1 MSKQLLLFVFL
12 FSALFIDAQE
22 KDTLA
27 SKANT
32 ELKQLIVENMRSHPK
47 TSITYCNYYLKKA
60 QKSNDYESQCLAFNL
75 RGESQRVLGNVDLAL
90 EDQIAAEKLLDKF
103 DNPKIKVTVYNTLG
117 NTYSD
122 LGAYDK
128 VLPSYF
134 EAINISEANDLT
146 LSTISVKH
154 NLAYFKDQI
163 GAYEEALG
171 IIKDNR
177 KLILKNEK
185 DLINDLLYKND
196 ILQAMVYTK
205 LHQPDSVLFYSN
217 KALVPAKAYK
227 DQFSEQGIYSFMGA
241 AYAEKNQF
249 EKAFGFLNRADSLG
263 VIMGNDI
270 TLMRTRFLLASVH
283 YKVKNYDEVIAILE
297 NSVALTESENLN
309 YPNNDENYKL
319 LAGAYKEKGN
329 YEKANY
335 YFEKYIQKHDFNKGL
350 HQIIDTGFN
359 DKKIENFQ
367 NELQQLKSEKDQQ
380 ENYVLFLGLGSAFVI
395 FILLIF
401 LVKFYRNKKRNEL
414 KFLDLHQ
421 KLNAVKT
428 TKSVQIVD
436 TKDEILEENS
446 TSDVSGEVTK
456 QILEGLQKLELQEY
470 FLKQD
475 CNAYNV
481 AKKIKTNTSYLSKV
495 VNFHFQKN
503 FNTYINDLRI
513 NYAIVRLEKDTRFRS
528 FSIQSIAEDLGYKS
542 ADSFTK
548 YFKQNTG
555 LNPSFYIKQLN
566 QLD

>member
-1 MSKQLLLFVFL
+1 MRKQLLFFFFL
-12 FSALFIDAQE
+12 LGFLSLSAQE
-22 KDTLA
+22 GDTLA
-27 SKANT
+27 KRSNS
-32 ELKQLIVENMRSHPK
+32 ELKELIVESMRSDPK
-47 TSITYCNYYLKKA
+47 TSISYCNYLLKRA
-60 QKSNDYESQCLAFNL
+60 ESANDYTTQCLALNL
-75 RGESQRVLGNVDLAL
+75 MGESNRVLGNVSLAL
-90 EDQIAAEKLLDKF
+90 ENQLSAEKLLDKV
-103 DNPKIKVTVYNTLG
+103 DDPKLKVSVYTTLG
-117 NTYSD
+117 NIYSD
-122 LGAYDK
+122 LGTYDK

-134 EAINISEANDLT
+134 EAIRISEANGLK
-146 LSTISVKH
+146 LSTISINH

-177 KLILKNEK
+177 KLILENDK
-185 DLINDLLYKND
+185 DLVNDLLYKND
-196 ILQAMVYTK
+196 ILHALVYTK
-205 LHQPDSVLFYSN
+205 LRQPDSVIFYSN
-217 KALVPAKAYK
+217 KALMPAKSYK
-227 DQFSEQGIYSFMGA
+227 DQFSEQGIYAFMGT
-241 AYAEKNQF
+241 AYSEKNQF
-249 EKAFGFLNRADSLG
+249 EKAFVFLDRADSLG

-309 YPNNDENYKL
+309 YSNNDENYKL

-335 YFEKYIQKHDFNKGL
+335 YFEKYIQKHDFNKNL

-359 DKKIENFQ
+359 DKKVENFQ

-414 KFLDLHQ
+414 KFLSLHE
-421 KLNAVKT
+421 KLSSAKT
-428 TKSVQIVD
+428 KESVQIVD
-436 TKDEILEENS
+436 TKDDILEETL
-446 TSDVSGEVTK
+446 TSEVSDEVTQ
-456 QILEGLQKLELQEY
+456 QILDGLQKLELQEY

-495 VNFHFQKN
+495 VNSHFQKN

-528 FSIQSIAEDLGYKS
+528 FSIQSIAEELGYKS

>member
-1 MSKQLLLFVFL
+1 MRKQLLFLVFL
-12 FSALFIDAQE
+12 LGALFINAQE

-27 SKANT
+27 NRSNA
-32 ELKQLIVENMRSHPK
+32 ELKELIVEKMRSDPK
-47 TSITYCNYYLKKA
+47 TSIRYCNYFLERAEKT
-60 QKSNDYESQCLAFNL
+60 NDYEGQCLAL
-75 RGESQRVLGNVDLAL
+75 SLMGESNRILGNVSLAL
-90 EDQIAAEKLLDKF
+90 ENQLSAEKLLYKI
-103 DNPKIKVTVYNTLG
+103 DNPKLKVSVYNTLG
-117 NTYSD
+117 NIYSD
-122 LGAYDK
+122 LGAYDM

-134 EAINISEANDLT
+134 EAIRVSEANGLS
-146 LSTISVKH
+146 LSTISINH

-163 GAYEEALG
+163 GAYEEALV

-177 KLILKNEK
+177 KLILENEN
-185 DLINDLLYKND
+185 DQIDDLLYKND
-196 ILQAMVYTK
+196 ILQALVYTK
-205 LHQPDSVLFYSN
+205 LRQPDSVLFYSN

-227 DQFSEQGIYSFMGA
+227 DQFSEQGIYSFMGT

-309 YPNNDENYKL
+309 YSNNDENYKL

-335 YFEKYIQKHDFNKGL
+335 YFEKYIQKHDFNKNL

-359 DKKIENFQ
+359 DKKVENFQ

-380 ENYVLFLGLGSAFVI
+380 KNYMLFLGLGSAILILF
-395 FILLIF
+395 LLII

-414 KFLDLHQ
+414 KFLNLHQ
-421 KLNAVKT
+421 KLSAFKAEE
-428 TKSVQIVD
+428 SIQIVD
-436 TKDEILEENS
+436 TKDEILDENS
-446 TSDVSGEVTK
+446 TSEISDEVT
-456 QILEGLQKLELQEY
+456 QHILEGLQKLELQEY

-495 VNFHFQKN
+495 VNSHFQKN